1 MVLSAEVSHS
11 KAVLLSLV
19 VVIHFSDSLNICLII
34 DLEESKFLTR
44 FFSVARIVVV
54 GSISRIGSLN
64 VRDSL
69 HLSDSDK
76 GGMFGS
82 LDGYGSFLWGG
93 SLFGNEIS
101 ENMVHSSAMR

>member
-19 VVIHFSDSLNICLII
+19 VVIHFSDS
-34 DLEESKFLTR
+34 KFLVR
-44 FFSVARIVVV
+44 FFSVARFVVID
-54 GSISRIGSLN
+54 SISRIGSLN

-69 HLSDSDK
+69 HFSDSDK

-82 LDGYGSFLWGG
+82 LDGYGSLLWGG

-101 ENMVHSSAMR
+101 ENMVHSSAMK